1 MNVQT
6 WEGKS
11 TRVARLRLVIEN
23 SNNIRLKKST
33 LDTLLL
39 RTYKQTEFLCT
50 HINKHS
56 SDDDDGCFHLFTASV
71 FYPGIVVVIG
81 DSRHQGGCV
90 AEGSCCQRSS
100 FQPPLARLLSLLGE
114 HSPGVST
121 SSEVLSLRVQGSQ
134 EEFTQGELKSWQRSQ
149 EPRGRAGSGAG
160 SFPRLLGRFWTLQSA
175 RCCSGLLCRK
185 VEERE
190 RSGWAE
196 TSLARAAPL
205 AAEQLGGLQADGHG
219 DTGVLD
225 PQADGQTAS
234 PGYACIQH
242 HCASAEATIATNRC
256 GKPRAQP
263 EV

>member
-1 MNVQT
+1 M
-6 WEGKS
+6 
-11 TRVARLRLVIEN
+11 IEN

-90 AEGSCCQRSS
+90 AEGSCCQRS